1 MKFPL
6 DVLCVRTGTF
16 CPVCRAKIQEGKVT
30 QTDIDV
36 IKVLIDI
43 PEASKMEGE
52 YVKSIKTERG
62 IWVVIK
68 GDISEAQ
75 ARSLGRSMSR
85 RLKSRVRVIRYK
97 EGEIEKLIASILAP
111 HQIVGMSR
119 RYIFED
125 LVILKIFVRL
135 KGRKSR
141 RSLDEE
147 REIISQ
153 LIGMPILIEEV

>member
-6 DVLCVRTGTF
+6 DVLCVKTGTF

-36 IKVLIDI
+36 IKVLIET
-43 PEASKMEGE
+43 PEALKIEGE
-52 YVKSIKTERG
+52 YVRSMRTERG

-68 GDISEAQ
+68 GDISDAQ
-75 ARSLGRSMSR
+75 ARSLSRSISR
-85 RLKSRVRVIRYK
+85 RLKSRAKVIRYR
-97 EGEIEKLIASILAP
+97 EGELEKVIASILAP
-111 HQIVGMSR
+111 HQIIGLSR
-119 RYIFED
+119 RYLFDD

-135 KGRKSR
+135 RGRRGR

-147 REIISQ
+147 KEIISQ